1 VLFLPVSLRQT
12 IFAAKNLMMKKRVA
26 IPVTN
31 EQLSEYF
38 GECSH
43 YEIFEIDGKIVDR
56 KEAKFP
62 EGTVASELPGWLEEK
77 GITDVITFKVNPD
90 IINRFVSKKVNLF
103 VGVPMDSPQKLIEDY
118 LQGSLESDEKIIQE
132 ITYSTVK

>member
-1 VLFLPVSLRQT
+1 
-12 IFAAKNLMMKKRVA
+12 MKKRVA

-43 YEIFEIDGKIVDR
+43 YEIFETDGKIVDR

-62 EGTVASELPGWLEEK
+62 AGTVATELPGWLEEI
-77 GITDVITFKVNPD
+77 GITDVITFKVNPK
-90 IINRFVSKKVNLF
+90 IINLFASKKVNLF
-103 VGVPMDSPQKLIEDY
+103 VGVPIDFPQNLIEAY
-118 LQGSLESDEKIIQE
+118 LQGKLESDEKIIQE
-132 ITYSTVK
+132 ITVVTNN